1 MTMVTLFE
9 RRNKIEKQKK
19 LYISLS
25 SLFIV
30 AVAVL
35 SIAIITDKIKSNYK
49 ITSPTVGGSVQGAS
63 ENKGGTG
70 VYDSQSKV
78 SGLEKFEF
86 NLKENYSSR
95 EEVLAE
101 DKRLT
106 DAYYAYEVGKSA
118 DEYKDAFEEYKSLQ
132 KVLGIELLK
141 FLPSDEEI
149 LAQKEKRLNQRVWGY
164 EEDIF
169 YYEKNENKD
178 EQVLNNIKT
187 LYNQAVSVRDDYNS
201 GKITI
206 DKALEELGITV

>member
-1 MTMVTLFE
+1 M
-9 RRNKIEKQKK
+9 KSKKK

-118 DEYKDAFEEYKSLQ
+118 DEYKDDFEEYKSLQ

-141 FLPSDEEI
+141 FPPSDEEI